1 MTRICR
7 LAALV
12 LATQLSCP
20 AAHAGDDPPS
30 ARPQPIPPSVS
41 AAKSITIPHDEPYLP
56 QLRGHDAFVSN
67 CVICHTPRY
76 ISSQPNFERS
86 VWTAVVNKM
95 INVYGAPIA
104 ASDVPAIVNYLVAWN
119 GQEDKKP

>member
-7 LAALV
+7 LAAL
-12 LATQLSCP
+12 LLTIGCP
-20 AAHAGDDPPS
+20 AAHAGDDTRS
-30 ARPQPIPPSVS
+30 TGPQPIPPSAPVV
-41 AAKSITIPHDEPYLP
+41 AKNITIPHDEPYLP
-56 QLRGHDAFVSN
+56 QLTGHDAFVSN

-76 ISSQPNFERS
+76 ISAQPDFTRS

-95 INVYGAPIA
+95 IEVYGAPVA
-104 ASDVPAIVNYLVAWN
+104 ASDRAAIVNYLVAWN